1 MTYILYIFFKICQFF
16 EDFFIFLVINC
27 ELLSIFK
34 LYKLD
39 LKIFLYINILY
50 ETKNYVMEN
59 KRLTAKKIALKV
71 MVDFILYN
79 RLGSNPTKD
88 QVEKLLNEY
97 RISLKEKEDSIEQ
110 TKLLIDRL
118 DESLHG
124 NPLYT
129 DSHKRFREEC
139 SKILGQFDS
148 ESIEEQS

>member
-124 NPLYT
+124 HPLYT

-139 SKILGQFDS
+139 RKILR
-148 ESIEEQS
+148 